1 MDTFPSLDVV
11 QMTLRYAKK
20 NHNIYTQITQQQR
33 PKGVIKIQLMPSEG
47 GGGCMCEA
55 CDFIV

>member
-33 PKGVIKIQLMPSEG
+33 PKGVIKIQLRLCEG
-47 GGGCMCEA
+47 GLYVRGL
-55 CDFIV
+55 